1 MTAKQFRAV
10 LKRVL
15 GKQYR
20 PRMNLATVWSK
31 RNPRRPK

>member
-1 MTAKQFRAV
+1 MTTRKFRAV

-15 GKQYR
+15 GQHYR
-20 PRMNLATVWSK
+20 PRMNLAPVWSK